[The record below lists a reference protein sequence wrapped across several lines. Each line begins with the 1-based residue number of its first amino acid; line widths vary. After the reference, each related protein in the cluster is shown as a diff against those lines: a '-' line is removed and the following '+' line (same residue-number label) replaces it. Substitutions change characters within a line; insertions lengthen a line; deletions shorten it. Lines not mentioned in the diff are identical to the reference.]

1 MRTQQADY
9 QQVLYLANQLTPFEQ
24 IQLILTLRDRLLGF
38 GMWKE
43 IQEMEDIET
52 SVEELRVSESYHSDG
67 SIKSP
72 EEFLKE
78 LEDWNE

>member
-9 QQVLYLANQLTPFEQ
+9 QQVLYLANQLTPPEQ
-24 IQLILTLRDRLLGF
+24 IRLILTLRDRLLGF

-43 IQEMEDIET
+43 VKEMEDIET
-52 SVEELRVSESYHSDG
+52 YLEELRVVESHHSDG
-67 SIKSP
+67 SIKNP
-72 EEFLKE
+72 GEFLKE

>member
-1 MRTQQADY
+1 MKTQQADY

-43 IQEMEDIET
+43 VKEIEDIENY
-52 SVEELRVSESYHSDG
+52 VEEFRVAESHHPDG